1 VALTLGNGFDRART
15 VFIAGYILLMAAL
28 KVASLRAGLGGRGRM
43 ILRAGAA
50 GGLLVL
56 GALALASIGLAL
68 VVASVLAFVSAGMVA
83 VEKGPGAVAFSGT
96 AALLAVV
103 VLIAGFEV
111 TERIVFCP
119 AHGYMGGGGT
129 GFVTGPYHYECVNGQ
144 LKWGSGLCTHDG
156 ATIDANGNVVSTTG
170 C

>member
-1 VALTLGNGFDRART
+1 MI
-15 VFIAGYILLMAAL
+15 FIAAYILLMAAL
-28 KVASLRAGLGGRGRM
+28 QVASLRMGLGGRGRM

-68 VVASVLAFVSAGMVA
+68 VVASLLTFVSAGMVA
-83 VEKGPGAVAFSGT
+83 VEKGPSAVVFSGA

-103 VLIAGFEV
+103 VLVAGFEV

-119 AHGYMGGGGT
+119 THGYMGGGGT
-129 GFVTGPYHYECVNGQ
+129 GFITGPYHYECVNGQ
-144 LKWGSGLCTHDG
+144 FKWRSGLCLRGG
-156 ATIDANGNVVSTTG
+156 ATIDANGNVVSATG